1 MRKAIRKHRG
11 ERTAI
16 VARIP
21 AVMVDRID
29 EERAKYGATRVDYV
43 WSVLAHHFE
52 MDDLDPLVDSPVDA
66 ETEQLLLDSRP
77 HGSPSPT
84 RAA

>member
-11 ERTAI
+11 DRTAI

-21 AVMVDRID
+21 DVMVDRID

-52 MDDLDPLVDSPVDA
+52 MEDLDPLGDSPLDA
-66 ETEQLLLDSRP
+66 ETGQLRLDSDPRVP
-77 HGSPSPT
+77 TGPT

>member
-11 ERTAI
+11 DRTAI

-21 AVMVDRID
+21 DAMVERID

-43 WSVLAHHFE
+43 WSVLAQYFD
-52 MDDLDPLVDSPVDA
+52 MRDLDPLAGDEDDR
-66 ETEQLLLDSRP
+66 QLQLSSGAP
-77 HGSPSPT
+77 PGPT